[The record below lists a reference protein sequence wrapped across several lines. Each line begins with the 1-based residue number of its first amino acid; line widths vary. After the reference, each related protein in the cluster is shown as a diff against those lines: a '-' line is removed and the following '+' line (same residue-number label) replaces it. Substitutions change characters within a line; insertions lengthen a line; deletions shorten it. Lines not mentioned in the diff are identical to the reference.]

1 MVVRRAPARASSSAR
16 SSFSPRSSALES
28 PGVWIPC
35 MVRTDDA
42 ASVLMVAIGEPP
54 KVGRAAA
61 IVANNLRIDSATAEV
76 LRAFEVARVQA
87 LLLKGPSVV
96 RWLYDPQDARTY
108 VDCDLLVRPTDI
120 ATAEHVLTNR
130 GFVPNV
136 YEREM
141 PTWWRE
147 HAVGWLRP
155 DDGTIV
161 DLHQTLPGVGV
172 DPQRVWL
179 TLSAEVE
186 GIQVAGFA
194 TTTLTIP
201 GRALH
206 LALHAAQHG
215 VGWPTVTA
223 ELDRA
228 LARTDQA
235 VWRAAVEL
243 AGALDAIPAFAAG
256 LRTTAAGRGVAF
268 ALDLPTDRPVDVALR
283 ASTPPPVA
291 LGFDQL
297 ARAENWRARLTIM
310 RHKVVPP
317 ATFVQAWSPLA
328 RHGRLGLALAYAWR
342 PLWLLRHA
350 PAGLRAWLAAR
361 WHRAR

>member
-1 MVVRRAPARASSSAR
+1 M
-16 SSFSPRSSALES
+16 
-28 PGVWIPC
+28 
-35 MVRTDDA
+35 TA
-42 ASVLMVAIGEPP
+42 ASVLTVALGEPP
-54 KVGRAAA
+54 KVGRAAV

-96 RWLYDPQDARTY
+96 RWLYDARDARTY
-108 VDCDLLVRPTDI
+108 VDCDLLVRPTDLT
-120 ATAEHVLTNR
+120 TAEHVLANR
-130 GFVPNV
+130 GFVPNLH
-136 YEREM
+136 EREV

-155 DDGTIV
+155 DDGAIV
-161 DLHQTLPGVGV
+161 DLHETLPGVGV
-172 DPQRVWL
+172 DPRRVWL
-179 TLSAEVE
+179 TLSAAAER
-186 GIQVAGFA
+186 IQVGGFRA
-194 TTTLTIP
+194 TTLTIP

-215 VGWPTVTA
+215 VGWPHVTA
-223 ELDRA
+223 ELERA
-228 LARTDQA
+228 LARTDQV
-235 VWRAAVEL
+235 VWRAAAQL
-243 AGALDAIPAFAAG
+243 AGALDAVPAFAVG
-256 LRTTAAGRGVAF
+256 LRMTPAGRGMAS
-268 ALDLPTDRPVDVALR
+268 ALDLPSDRPVDVALR

-317 ATFVQAWSPLA
+317 ATFVRAWSPLA
-328 RHGRLGLALAYAWR
+328 RRGRLGLALAYAWR

-350 PAGLRAWLAAR
+350 PAGFRAWWAAR
-361 WHRAR
+361 WPRAR